1 VFYGWWVA
9 LAVSVMAFYSTG
21 IRFMVGPFVKPMV
34 ADLGL
39 DRASFSLVVSL
50 SLFLYGAFMPFV
62 GTLADRYGVRP
73 VTAIGAVVLAGALAG
88 TGLVTTLWQLYLVYG
103 VLVGLGL
110 ALTGH
115 VVASAVVAR
124 WFVRRRATALSLLS
138 GISIGGMSLL
148 VPVVM
153 WLILSTGWRAS
164 YAIIG
169 ASVFALVLPL
179 SLFVVRESPEDIGL
193 VPDGGPAP
201 PAAVAV
207 RPAEER
213 TDLQAA
219 LRSLPFWQLAGGLL
233 TCGFS
238 MALLSSHGVPMLTDH
253 GYTPML
259 ASWALGLLGG
269 TSVVFVFLLGVVAD
283 RWGSR
288 PVLAWIYFGRAFCFL
303 ALFLIRDHPLTILG
317 VAALGGM
324 TMGGTFALGS
334 ALTADIYG
342 RYSVG
347 TVFGS
352 IFLVHQ
358 VGAALGSWVGG
369 ALFEATGGYGLPFG
383 LAAAGLVVGSIVVLL
398 LDVRPR
404 CAPRLQPVAGGRR
417 AEGRA

>member
-1 VFYGWWVA
+1 MFYGWWVA

-34 ADLGL
+34 ADLAL

-62 GTLADRYGVRP
+62 GKLADRFGVRP
-73 VTAIGAVVLAGALAG
+73 VTSLGAVVLAGALVG
-88 TGLVTTLWQLYLVYG
+88 TGMVRNLWQLYLVYG

-110 ALTGH
+110 AMTGH

-153 WLILSTGWRAS
+153 WLILGVGWRAT

-169 ASVFALVLPL
+169 ASVFVLLIPL
-179 SLFVVRESPEDIGL
+179 ALFVVRESPEAMGL
-193 VPDGGPAP
+193 VPDGRPAP
-201 PAAVAV
+201 SAAPAPATG
-207 RPAEER
+207 AEER
-213 TDLQAA
+213 TDLQVAA
-219 LRSLPFWQLAGGLL
+219 RSLPFWQLAGGLL

-269 TSVVFVFLLGVVAD
+269 TSVVFVFLLGLVAD

-288 PVLAWIYFGRAFCFL
+288 PVLAWIYFGRALCFI
-303 ALFLIRDHPLTILG
+303 ALFAVRDQPVTILA

-369 ALFEATGGYGLPFG
+369 VLFEATGGYGLPF
-383 LAAAGLVVGSIVVLL
+383 AISCAGLMIGAAVVLTM
-398 LDVRPR
+398 DVRPR
-404 CAPRLQPVAGGRR
+404 CGLRLQPVAGGR
-417 AEGRA
+417 